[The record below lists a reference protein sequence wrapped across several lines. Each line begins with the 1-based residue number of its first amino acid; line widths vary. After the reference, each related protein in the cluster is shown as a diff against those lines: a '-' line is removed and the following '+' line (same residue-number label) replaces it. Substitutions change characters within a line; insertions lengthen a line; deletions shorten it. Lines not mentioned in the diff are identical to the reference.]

1 MTLLQGLKDPVLS
14 TLTYILLTFKKYVV
28 LIYSCQINQLNE
40 MIIGFRPKKEML
52 RTESVVEEGNFEEKP
67 CCIGTATPPL
77 SPVTVSFKTSQE
89 GLDKIFEKPSENG
102 EVVVNTDVSLNNVE
116 NHVDIIVNDE
126 SAVNMT

>member
-1 MTLLQGLKDPVLS
+1 
-14 TLTYILLTFKKYVV
+14 
-28 LIYSCQINQLNE
+28 

-102 EVVVNTDVSLNNVE
+102 EVVVNSDVTLNNAE
-116 NHVDIIVNDE
+116 NHADIIVNDE